1 MSDCVI
7 VQPIAAAGLDM
18 LRRAGLSVHTAPTP
32 SLEAM
37 RPHLSQ
43 ALGVITRNEG
53 FSAKAIEA
61 APRLRVIVSHGTG
74 TDRID
79 KAAAAARDIAVVS
92 TPGTNAMSVAEHA
105 LALMLACARR
115 MVEADRAIRNGNW
128 AFREQAYPI
137 ELAGRTLGL
146 VGYGRIARHL
156 ARLALG
162 IGMEVAAFS
171 RHASADELASQGVR
185 GCEDLN
191 TLLRQ
196 SDVVSLHGLAGAK
209 PLLDAQG
216 LALLRPGAIV
226 INTARGALIDEAAL
240 AAALRDGRIAAAGL
254 DVFTSEPI
262 SGDDPLF
269 DCPNLI
275 LTPHMGGSAVE
286 ALERTA
292 IAAATK
298 LIEALDLPVPG

>member
-1 MSDCVI
+1 MSDCVV

-18 LRRAGLSVHTAPTP
+18 LRHASLSVHTAPTP

-74 TDRID
+74 TNRID

-92 TPGTNAMSVAEHA
+92 TPGTNAISVAEHA
-105 LALMLACARR
+105 LALMLACARC
-115 MVEADRAIRNGNW
+115 MMEADTAIRDGNW

-146 VGYGRIARHL
+146 VGYGRIAAHL

-171 RHASADELASQGVR
+171 RHASADELARQGVR

-209 PLLDAQG
+209 PLLDAQR
-216 LALLRPGAIV
+216 LSLLRPDAIV

-240 AAALRDGRIAAAGL
+240 AGALRDGRIATAGL